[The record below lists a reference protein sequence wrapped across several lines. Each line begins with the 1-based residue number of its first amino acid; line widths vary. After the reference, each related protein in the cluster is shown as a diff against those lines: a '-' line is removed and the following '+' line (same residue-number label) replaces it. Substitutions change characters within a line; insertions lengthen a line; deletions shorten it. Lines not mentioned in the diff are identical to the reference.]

1 MTFGTSGKDNLCE
14 RDKKDRVEGQINLKL
29 RYVCGSLSLGELPNG
44 KAATFALIIGPY
56 RGTDRLSWGP
66 GVFGKTWGRSAVTF
80 VLANFPYD
88 GGRSEYGLAQPRA
101 AGFFTVASGTFALE
115 NFPL

>member
-1 MTFGTSGKDNLCE
+1 MCE

-56 RGTDRLSWGP
+56 RESDRLSWGP

-88 GGRSEYGLAQPRA
+88 GGRSEYGLA
-101 AGFFTVASGTFALE
+101 
-115 NFPL
+115 

>member
-1 MTFGTSGKDNLCE
+1 MCE
-14 RDKKDRVEGQINLKL
+14 RDKKDRVERQINLKL
-29 RYVCGSLSLGELPNG
+29 RYVCGSLSLGELSNG

-56 RGTDRLSWGP
+56 RGSERLSWGS
-66 GVFGKTWGRSAVTF
+66 GIFGKIWGRSAVTF
-80 VLANFPYD
+80 VLVNFPYD

-101 AGFFTVASGTFALE
+101 AGFFIGVSGTFALE